1 MLEKL
6 NDHIRDCYER
16 AAECAKQAAHASDE
30 IWKADFIIMERSWT
44 HLARTCEFV
53 ERLEHSLLESYR
65 LKTQGGRSRSK
76 LRAMKKPRQRGDAT
90 VQ

>member
-16 AAECAKQAAHASDE
+16 AADCAKQAAQASDE
-30 IWKADFIIMERSWT
+30 IRKADFIIMERSWI

-65 LKTQGGRSRSK
+65 FK
-76 LRAMKKPRQRGDAT
+76 LR
-90 VQ
+90 